1 MTLLKKLSEL
11 AGSRPDVIFFRG
23 ANYEVTF
30 KELSYAI
37 SGRTKAL
44 AGIGITH
51 GLRVAII
58 VDESRDIIEILLSC
72 WQLGAIPVLV
82 PHRNT
87 RLEKKQLLEEKV

>member
-1 MTLLKKLSEL
+1 MTLLNNLSQL
-11 AGSRPDVIFFRG
+11 VDSRSEAIFFRG
-23 ANYEVTF
+23 ENYEVTF

-44 AGIGITH
+44 AGIGIIH

-72 WQLGAIPVLV
+72 
-82 PHRNT
+82 
-87 RLEKKQLLEEKV
+87 